1 MDDRPQADGACFLPR
16 SIPLMELLPMKVIR
30 PMLGVCFCL
39 LAACE
44 SEKKTDADKGTQTP
58 PAGATRKERPVVQ
71 KGESAEARL
80 ARQLEEAEQM
90 KDSPEKEA
98 LLEAIAWDAHEIDP
112 EKAQKAFEVLPP
124 GSEGAVRITGHFV
137 MRLAEKDVEKAKE
150 WAEGVENP
158 LEKAE
163 AYGRVAMVLASSK
176 PAEAATLIAENMPAG
191 RTRDRSVIEV
201 MQRWA
206 PGEPKAAATWIEK
219 FPAGEARREGV
230 AVVVRAWKEKPADA
244 AAWIGTIE
252 NEEVSSEAVQAF
264 VSAHPEADEAQR
276 EQMLGYFSEPEL
288 RAKVA
293 SAWK

>member
-1 MDDRPQADGACFLPR
+1 
-16 SIPLMELLPMKVIR
+16 MKVTR
-30 PMLGVCFCL
+30 PMLGVCLCL

-44 SEKKTDADKGTQTP
+44 GRKETGTDQDKQASPVGT
-58 PAGATRKERPVVQ
+58 TRKERPVVQ
-71 KGESAEARL
+71 KGEGTEARL

-158 LEKAE
+158 LEKSE
-163 AYGRVAMVLASSK
+163 AYGRVAMVMASSN
-176 PAEAATLIAENMPAG
+176 PAEAATLIAEKMPAG

-201 MQRWA
+201 MQRWS
-206 PGEPKAAATWIEK
+206 PGEPKAAATWIER
-219 FPAGEARREGV
+219 FPAGEARQEGM
-230 AVVVRAWKEKPADA
+230 AVVARAWKEKPAEA
-244 AAWIGTIE
+244 AKWIATIG
-252 NEEVSSEAVQAF
+252 NEEVASDAVRAF
-264 VSAHPEADEAQR
+264 VKAYPDADAEQK

-293 SAWK
+293 ASWK